1 MTVKEALTA
10 AGITPDEEYTGVETT
25 DNFILGIQTEATG
38 QETPDLYTVVQEHIT
53 EHSAAI
59 NNSSTDTAYIRTGT
73 VTTKTGAQRQFTING
88 ERFAGDPFQ
97 DFALSNKMLFATG
110 QDAVV
115 KYVWFSLRTG
125 KGEQGQAGADRLER
139 RIQRRE
145 QPRRLQ
151 LPAERRGQTQRVHLF
166 RFLTGGASR

>member
-125 KGEQGQAGADRLER
+125 KGEQGQAVLIVSNDASNAANNPAGFSA
-139 RIQRRE
+139 
-145 QPRRLQ
+145 Q
-151 LPAERRGQTQRVHLF
+151 LNAVGKPTEYTYSAE
-166 RFLTGGASR
+166 

>member
-10 AGITPDEEYTGVETT
+10 AGITPNEEYTGVETT

-125 KGEQGQAGADRLER
+125 KGEQGEAVLIVNNDASNAANNPAGFSC
-139 RIQRRE
+139 
-145 QPRRLQ
+145 Q
-151 LPAERRGQTQRVHLF
+151 LNAVGKPKEYTYS
-166 RFLTGGASR
+166 AS

>member
-38 QETPDLYTVVQEHIT
+38 QETPDLYTVVQEHII

-125 KGEQGQAGADRLER
+125 KGEQGEAALIVSADASGAANNPAGFSA
-139 RIQRRE
+139 
-145 QPRRLQ
+145 Q
-151 LPAERRGQTQRVHLF
+151 LNAVGKPTEYTYSAE
-166 RFLTGGASR
+166 

>member
-73 VTTKTGAQRQFTING
+73 VTTKTGAQRQITVNG

-97 DFALSNKMLFATG
+97 DFALSPKILYGTG
-110 QDAVV
+110 QDVVV
-115 KYVWFSLRTG
+115 KYAYFSLRTG
-125 KGEQGQAGADRLER
+125 KGEQGEAALMVSADASGAANN
-139 RIQRRE
+139 
-145 QPRRLQ
+145 PRGFSAQ
-151 LPAERRGQTQRVHLF
+151 LNAVGKPTEYTYSAE
-166 RFLTGGASR
+166 

>member
-110 QDAVV
+110 KDAEV

-125 KGEQGQAGADRLER
+125 KGEQGQAVLIVSNDASNAANNPAGFSC
-139 RIQRRE
+139 
-145 QPRRLQ
+145 Q
-151 LPAERRGQTQRVHLF
+151 LNAVGKPKEYTYS
-166 RFLTGGASR
+166 AS

>member
-110 QDAVV
+110 KDAEV

-125 KGEQGQAGADRLER
+125 KGEQGQAVLIVSNDASNA
-139 RIQRRE
+139 
-145 QPRRLQ
+145 PNN
-151 LPAERRGQTQRVHLF
+151 PAGFTCQQNPVGKPKEYTYS
-166 RFLTGGASR
+166 AS

>member
-10 AGITPDEEYTGVETT
+10 ASITPDEEYTGVETT
-25 DNFILGIQTEATG
+25 DNFILGVQTAATG
-38 QETPDLYTVVQEHIT
+38 QETPDLYTVVQEHVT

-59 NNSSTDTAYIRTGT
+59 NASTTDTAYIRTGT
-73 VTTKTGAQRQFTING
+73 VTTKTGAQRQFTVNG

-125 KGEQGQAGADRLER
+125 KGETGEAVLVVNNDASNAANNPAGFSCQLNAVGKPADYEY
-139 RIQRRE
+139 
-145 QPRRLQ
+145 
-151 LPAERRGQTQRVHLF
+151 TDSS
-166 RFLTGGASR
+166 LTA

>member
-125 KGEQGQAGADRLER
+125 KGEQGEAVLIVNNDASNAANNPAGFSC
-139 RIQRRE
+139 
-145 QPRRLQ
+145 Q
-151 LPAERRGQTQRVHLF
+151 LNAVGKPKEYTYS
-166 RFLTGGASR
+166 AS

>member
-1 MTVKEALTA
+1 MPVKGALTA

-110 QDAVV
+110 KDAEV

-125 KGEQGQAGADRLER
+125 KGEQGQAVLIVSNDASNAANNPAGFSC
-139 RIQRRE
+139 
-145 QPRRLQ
+145 Q
-151 LPAERRGQTQRVHLF
+151 LNAVGKPKEYTYS
-166 RFLTGGASR
+166 AS

>member
-38 QETPDLYTVVQEHIT
+38 QETPYLYTVVQEHIT

-88 ERFAGDPFQ
+88 DRFAGDPFQ

-125 KGEQGQAGADRLER
+125 KGEQGQAVLIVSNDASNAANNPAGFSC
-139 RIQRRE
+139 
-145 QPRRLQ
+145 Q
-151 LPAERRGQTQRVHLF
+151 LNAVGKPKEYTYS
-166 RFLTGGASR
+166 AS

>member
-38 QETPDLYTVVQEHIT
+38 QETPDLYTVVQGRIT
-53 EHSAAI
+53 EHSTAI

-125 KGEQGQAGADRLER
+125 KGEQGQAVLIVSNDASNAANNPAGFSC
-139 RIQRRE
+139 
-145 QPRRLQ
+145 Q
-151 LPAERRGQTQRVHLF
+151 LNAVGKPKEYTYS
-166 RFLTGGASR
+166 AS

>member
-25 DNFILGIQTEATG
+25 DNFILGIQTVATG

-110 QDAVV
+110 KDAEV

-125 KGEQGQAGADRLER
+125 KGEQGQAVLIVSNDASNAANNPAGFSC
-139 RIQRRE
+139 
-145 QPRRLQ
+145 Q
-151 LPAERRGQTQRVHLF
+151 LNAVGKPKEYTYS
-166 RFLTGGASR
+166 AS

>member
-1 MTVKEALTA
+1 MTVKEALAA
-10 AGITPDEEYTGVETT
+10 AGITPSEEYTGVETT
-25 DNFILGIQTEATG
+25 DNFILGVQTEATG
-38 QETPDLYTVVQEHIT
+38 QETPDLYTVVQEHVT

-59 NNSSTDTAYIRTGT
+59 NASTTDTAYIRTGT

-88 ERFAGDPFQ
+88 ERFMGDPFQ

-125 KGEQGQAGADRLER
+125 KGETGEAVLIVNNDASNAANNPAGFSCNLNAVGK
-139 RIQRRE
+139 
-145 QPRRLQ
+145 
-151 LPAERRGQTQRVHLF
+151 PAEYTYADSL
-166 RFLTGGASR
+166 GG

>member
-88 ERFAGDPFQ
+88 DRFAGDPFQ

-125 KGEQGQAGADRLER
+125 KGEQGQAVLIVSNDASNAANNPAGFSC
-139 RIQRRE
+139 
-145 QPRRLQ
+145 Q
-151 LPAERRGQTQRVHLF
+151 LNAVGKPKEYTYS
-166 RFLTGGASR
+166 AS

>member
-88 ERFAGDPFQ
+88 ERCAGDPFQ

-125 KGEQGQAGADRLER
+125 KGEQGQAVLIVSNDASNAANNPAGFSC
-139 RIQRRE
+139 
-145 QPRRLQ
+145 Q
-151 LPAERRGQTQRVHLF
+151 LNAVGKPKEYTYS
-166 RFLTGGASR
+166 AS

>member
-10 AGITPDEEYTGVETT
+10 AGITPDDEYTGVETT

-38 QETPDLYTVVQEHIT
+38 QETPDLYTVVQEHII

-125 KGEQGQAGADRLER
+125 KGEQGQAVLIVSNDASNAANNPAGFSC
-139 RIQRRE
+139 
-145 QPRRLQ
+145 Q
-151 LPAERRGQTQRVHLF
+151 LNAVGKPKEYTYS
-166 RFLTGGASR
+166 AS

>member
-1 MTVKEALTA
+1 MTVKEALAA
-10 AGITPDEEYTGVETT
+10 AGITPSEGYTGVETT
-25 DNFILGIQTEATG
+25 DNFILGVQTEATG
-38 QETPDLYTVVQEHIT
+38 QETPDLYTVVQEHVT

-59 NNSSTDTAYIRTGT
+59 NASTTDTAYIRTGT

-88 ERFAGDPFQ
+88 ERFMGDAFQ

-125 KGEQGQAGADRLER
+125 KGETGEAVLIVSSDASNAANNPAGFSCNLNAVGK
-139 RIQRRE
+139 
-145 QPRRLQ
+145 
-151 LPAERRGQTQRVHLF
+151 PAEYTYADSLGD
-166 RFLTGGASR
+166 